1 MVKVIHVSTSWTV
14 SSSVAIVVIVAIASL
29 VSMTRM
35 ATEALVVHMSSSIPI
50 ALVVMACVSTEAFVC
65 HMALAIVT
73 RCCDNQSKDCNRQEK
88 FQKHVCLERMSLHVV
103 WSFNGR
109 KSSVRL
115 IYLKFLTA
123 GSSRLD

>member
-14 SSSVAIVVIVAIASL
+14 SSSVAIVVIVAIGSL

-35 ATEALVVHMSSSIPI
+35 AAEALVVHMSSSIPI

-73 RCCDNQSKDCNRQEK
+73 KCCDNQSKDCNRQEK
-88 FQKHVCLERMSLHVV
+88 FQKHVFLE
-103 WSFNGR
+103 
-109 KSSVRL
+109 
-115 IYLKFLTA
+115 
-123 GSSRLD
+123 